1 MLSALDVGIW
11 QFVNTQTHVFL
22 TGLVVGGLML
32 GFALRDRTA
41 RAAALRRDVDVLEQR
56 VSEHLAEAASAERA
70 WIARHLEVLVAQV
83 AEHVPALEAAGADRR
98 AASAALGDAER
109 LARDAIGRLGRLLGL
124 LREIEV
130 PAAVAV
136 AEPAPRFDRERCGG
150 CGPTWRRGSS
160 SRSSAPS
167 SSSCCRT
174 ARSR

>member
-1 MLSALDVGIW
+1 
-11 QFVNTQTHVFL
+11 
-22 TGLVVGGLML
+22 ML

-41 RAAALRRDVDVLEQR
+41 QAVALRRDVDVLEQR

-136 AEPAPRFDRERCGG
+136 AEPAPRFDREQPAAAADRP
-150 CGPTWRRGSS
+150 GPVAPRRDL
-160 SRSSAPS
+160 RHRRAAPAAGPPD
-167 SSSCCRT
+167 R
-174 ARSR
+174 A